1 MSRFTLEEYT
11 DEEKR
16 ENGNM
21 MKFGKLHDKICAYLE
36 KEYILKDSQVND
48 ISMGVW
54 LAIES
59 LSPYKEFVEQQQSK
73 LKAQQEVIDR
83 LEKENKELKECA
95 EFYGNPENWITR
107 RESSWDK
114 TDPRRH
120 GDSELI
126 LGYRH
131 PNTEWIGSVT
141 VGGKRAREA
150 LAKMEAK

>member
-21 MKFGKLHDKICAYLE
+21 MKFGKLHDKICDYLE

-73 LKAQQEVIDR
+73 LKAQQQE
-83 LEKENKELKECA
+83 LEKA
-95 EFYGNPENWITR
+95 R
-107 RESSWDK
+107 
-114 TDPRRH
+114 
-120 GDSELI
+120 ELI
-126 LGYRH
+126 RLQNDILCTVY
-131 PNTEWIGSVT
+131 TENSAT
-141 VGGKRAREA
+141 VVKAKEFLKKGGE
-150 LAKMEAK
+150 